1 MPDFSRV
8 DPELLRQLDE
18 ARDSDVP
25 VAAAVSVRRKQ
36 GVPPDPAKIDA
47 NLKTAMARAKRMT
60 DTEPS
65 RVQVMPH
72 IAIAYVEAP
81 GRLIRALIDQP
92 EVTGAVAG
100 RPEEEMSPEEKAASG
115 DIEPPT
121 KSDTSTDGSQSHGA
135 KTSEAG
141 TA

>member
-18 ARDSDVP
+18 AKDSETP
-25 VAAAVSVRRKQ
+25 VAAAVSVRRKR

-47 NLKTAMARAKRMT
+47 NINTAMARAKRMT

-72 IAIAYVEAP
+72 LAVVYIEAP
-81 GRLIRALIDQP
+81 VRLIRALLDQP
-92 EVTGAVAG
+92 EVTGAIAG
-100 RPEEEMSPEEKAASG
+100 RPDEEMTAEKTVSAHMEPAA
-115 DIEPPT
+115 
-121 KSDTSTDGSQSHGA
+121 KSDTLGEEKLDPRAQDA
-135 KTSEAG
+135 
-141 TA
+141 

>member
-18 ARDSDVP
+18 AGDSDVP
-25 VAAAVSVRRKQ
+25 VAAAVSVRRER

-47 NLKTAMARAKRMT
+47 NVRMAMARAKRLT

-72 IAIAYVEAP
+72 IAVAYVEAP

-92 EVTGAVAG
+92 EVTGAVC
-100 RPEEEMSPEEKAASG
+100 RPPRGGYRATYKVRHL
-115 DIEPPT
+115 
-121 KSDTSTDGSQSHGA
+121 K
-135 KTSEAG
+135 
-141 TA
+141 